1 MMPRYAV
8 AWTVAVVEEGRR
20 VRPQVAT
27 YDRAEAVELVRVME
41 HDMPGIAVV
50 VIRWRVWC
58 GRVVG
63 EA

>member
-8 AWTVAVVEEGRR
+8 AWTVAVRDGRH
-20 VRPQVAT
+20 VRPQCAT
-27 YDRAEAVELVRVME
+27 YNRAEAVELVRAME

-50 VIRWRVWC
+50 VVRWRVWC